1 MAFVHHEHDF
11 AETVLPAGC
20 CGTGSLARPGER
32 AVRWR
37 PLLWLVPTFRSLCSV
52 AAPTFT
58 NFGKSWALENLLILV
73 PLYRSEVPDRI
84 RRLWCRG
91 FRSAVLVTLAAGL
104 AACSQEPDY
113 TPEQRLCIAS
123 HFANY
128 NPKQL
133 NQCVDVCRLC
143 MKGNV
148 LTCNTSC
155 RLRGAKAEQ

>member
-1 MAFVHHEHDF
+1 MVFVHDEREF
-11 AETVLPAGC
+11 AETVLPDEC
-20 CGTGSLARPGER
+20 CGTGGLARPGER

-37 PLLWLVPTFRSLCSV
+37 RLLCLTVV
-52 AAPTFT
+52 AA
-58 NFGKSWALENLLILV
+58 
-73 PLYRSEVPDRI
+73 
-84 RRLWCRG
+84 
-91 FRSAVLVTLAAGL
+91 LAAGL

-123 HFANY
+123 HYANY
-128 NPKQL
+128 NPRQL

-155 RLRGAKAEQ
+155 RLRGAKAEE